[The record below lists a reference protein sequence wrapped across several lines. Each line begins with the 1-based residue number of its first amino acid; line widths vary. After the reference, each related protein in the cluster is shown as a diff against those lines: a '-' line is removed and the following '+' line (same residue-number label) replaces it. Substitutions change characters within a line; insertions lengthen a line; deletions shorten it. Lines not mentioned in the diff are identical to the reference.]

1 MKIIDLHGH
10 EVEVT
15 DLALSIMQADD
26 YRHYRPIGTEAGVLH
41 ENRQRYWQ
49 DMYEKLLKLAEEL
62 PEDDH
67 L

>member
-15 DLALSIMQADD
+15 DLTLAIMQADD
-26 YRHYRPIGTEAGVLH
+26 YRHYRSVGINAASFNED
-41 ENRQRYWQ
+41 RQRYWQ
-49 DMYEKLLKLAEEL
+49 DMYEKLLILAEEL
-62 PEDDH
+62 PDDDN